1 MRPETVAYRRVFAGV
16 LAVLSDVDP
25 YGLEPGAADGA
36 PADEYEPE
44 AGDLTRLLLHDG
56 GVTRDDVDDVWQ
68 RWFSESLSLR
78 LGVEGVDRLVERLNA
93 VADEDREA

>member
-1 MRPETVAYRRVFAGV
+1 MRPETVAYRRVFASV

-25 YGLEPGAADGA
+25 YGLEPGVADGA

-44 AGDLTRLLLHDG
+44 AGDLTRLLLSDG

-78 LGVEGVDRLVERLNA
+78 LGVEGVDRLVARLNSVVDA
-93 VADEDREA
+93 YREA

>member
-1 MRPETVAYRRVFAGV
+1 MRAGTIAYRRVFASV

-25 YGLEPGAADGA
+25 YGLEPGVADGA

-44 AGDLTRLLLHDG
+44 AGDLTRLLLSDG

-78 LGVEGVDRLVERLNA
+78 LGVEGVDRLVARLNSVVDA
-93 VADEDREA
+93 YREA